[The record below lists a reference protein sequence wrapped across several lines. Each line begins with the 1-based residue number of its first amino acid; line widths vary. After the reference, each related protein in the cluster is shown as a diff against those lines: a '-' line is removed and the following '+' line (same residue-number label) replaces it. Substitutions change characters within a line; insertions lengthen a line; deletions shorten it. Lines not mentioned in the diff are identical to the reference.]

1 MFCYVS
7 LIIIFLRK
15 LGFTLYKAEEPLQNI
30 GKPIR
35 KKSNNKIPIQSV
47 DLKPFKSYVKG

>member
-15 LGFTLYKAEEPLQNI
+15 LGFTLCKAEEPLQNI

-47 DLKPFKSYVKG
+47 DLKPFQSYVKG